1 MLGGRKVFRKVT
13 GSCWST
19 LRLVR
24 AASSQAEVP
33 LTAEHYAVKRGD
45 YAQVG
50 TVNND
55 EVFSSV
61 GFS

>member
-1 MLGGRKVFRKVT
+1 MLGRREVFRKVI
-13 GSCWST
+13 GSCRSA

-50 TVNND
+50 TLSND
-55 EVFSSV
+55 ESSQL
-61 GFS
+61 